1 MLFDLLV
8 ILFFFS
14 KDCLLPSISRLCI
27 KIWKLVLILT
37 SYIKKKRESKLNVS
51 GVKPRIGILTGRQ
64 LRDEFATLSTKE
76 QLKLKNRER
85 SAYLRNKHRKSTVLE
100 SENESNVS
108 SVKPRVDNLKETPVR
123 DELVILLK
131 KEELVLK
138 NRERSAYLRNKHRK
152 SPVLE
157 SENGNNVSSV
167 KPRVNNL
174 KETPVRD
181 ELVILLKKEQLILKN
196 RERSA
201 YLRNKH
207 RKSPVLKSE
216 DASNV
221 CNVKPRIG
229 ALKKT
234 PVRDEPVVLS
244 TKEQSDKVG
253 FTLNEELLAL
263 HESETLVAQRMLSS
277 IFVDEVAS
285 QQVEPISTTP
295 MQVGSVLD
303 TSHNS
308 LYQELI
314 VKEQWTRKEVMELCQ
329 KLGLMVDGAIE
340 TINDWSFDVVDAPVL
355 DEGIDIYVDFEII
368 EELKG

>member
-1 MLFDLLV
+1 MGVMLFDLLV

-64 LRDEFATLSTKE
+64 LRDEFTTLSTKE
-76 QLKLKNRER
+76 QLRLKNRER
-85 SAYLRNKHRKSTVLE
+85 SAYLRNEHRKSPVLE

-108 SVKPRVDNLKETPVR
+108 SVKPRVDNLEET
-123 DELVILLK
+123 L
-131 KEELVLK
+131 
-138 NRERSAYLRNKHRK
+138 
-152 SPVLE
+152 
-157 SENGNNVSSV
+157 
-167 KPRVNNL
+167 
-174 KETPVRD
+174 VRD

-216 DASNV
+216 NESV
-221 CNVKPRIG
+221 VSSVKHSVDTF
-229 ALKKT
+229 KET
-234 PVRDEPVVLS
+234 PVIDEPVVLS

-285 QQVEPISTTP
+285 QQVEPISTKP

-355 DEGIDIYVDFEII
+355 DQDIDIYVDFEII